1 MEKNGKKIDIRII
14 KTKNAIREAALTL
27 LSEKNIEDISI
38 TELAERAKINRKT
51 FYNYYQSIYQVIDE
65 IENEAVEKFVSSV
78 KESDWYD
85 GETLD
90 FDKLFLSITESV
102 RDNME
107 FFGHLLNISKT
118 SRLIVK
124 IETRLKEKSKNYF
137 SRYLDIE
144 ETLLAMTMDYVVSG
158 MFSVY
163 RRWFQSGQK
172 PTADEVAKNVGLLSL
187 GAVNAVLDEHAVKI
201 KKLSLKK

>member
-137 SRYLDIE
+137 SRYLDI
-144 ETLLAMTMDYVVSG
+144 AKRVSS
-158 MFSVY
+158 MS
-163 RRWFQSGQK
+163 K
-172 PTADEVAKNVGLLSL
+172 
-187 GAVNAVLDEHAVKI
+187 
-201 KKLSLKK
+201 